1 MKNKLLTLI
10 QIILII
16 IIIISAIEIVKW
28 LIYNNKS
35 KKILD
40 DLSSSVSVSYENENA
55 EVLNEDFNLENAKYN
70 IDFANLKSKNSD
82 TVSWIKINGTSIE
95 YPIVKTKNNDFYLTH
110 SFDKTYNSAGWI
122 FIDYRNKL
130 DGTDKNIIIYGHNRR
145 DGSMFGT
152 QKNTLT
158 PEWYNNEENLQI
170 SFITEKENLKYQVF
184 SVYEIPA
191 EDYYIQTDF
200 SNQNFGSF
208 IQTLKQRSIKDFGIE
223 VNETDQIITLSTC
236 GASNKNRVVLHAKK
250 IQ

>member
-35 KKILD
+35 KKILN
-40 DLSSSVSVSYENENA
+40 DLSSSVSVSYENDNA
-55 EVLNEDFNLENAKYN
+55 EVLNENLTLENAKYN

-82 TVSWIKINGTSIE
+82 TVAWIKINGTSIE

-158 PEWYNNEENLQI
+158 PEWYNKEENLQI
-170 SFITEKENLKYQVF
+170 SFITENENSKYQVF

-200 SNQNFGSF
+200 ANQNFGSF
-208 IQTLKQRSIKDFGIE
+208 IQTLKQRSIKDFEIE
-223 VNETDQIITLSTC
+223 VYETDQIITLSTC
-236 GASNKNRVVLHAKK
+236 GVSNKNRVVLHAKK
-250 IQ
+250 IK